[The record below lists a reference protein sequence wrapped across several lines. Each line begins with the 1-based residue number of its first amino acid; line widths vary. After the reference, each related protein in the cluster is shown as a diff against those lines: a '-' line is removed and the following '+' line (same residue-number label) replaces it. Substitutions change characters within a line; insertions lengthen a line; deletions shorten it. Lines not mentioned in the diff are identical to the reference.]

1 MFICEVCNEQFS
13 NDQMSE
19 EENVC
24 KDCYDEME
32 LATLLAIEII

>member
-1 MFICEVCNEQFS
+1 
-13 NDQMSE
+13 MSE

>member
-1 MFICEVCNEQFS
+1 
-13 NDQMSE
+13 MSE

-32 LATLLAIEII
+32 LANLLAIEII

>member
-1 MFICEVCNEQFS
+1 MFTCEICGERFS
-13 NDQMSE
+13 DDQMSE